1 MKMLKTRPAFRSRQ
15 RGFAALLAILLAGL
29 GLTAATLGSLYSVRG
44 VQDANL
50 ALHQTTQSQARAW
63 QALEVVRIALQSMPA
78 ATLAA
83 LPVASSVSSGGDDD
97 DEHHDNDDN
106 DDEHST
112 QGMLVITGLNGVTA
126 RVTSNAPSGSGQR
139 LTVQVSATAA
149 NGTASSTIEGVYQ
162 VTPGVAGGTGVTST
176 ISNLNGANIKGGLST
191 GGNFTFLGDKAT
203 HNANFNVIGNV
214 DLKGSITGFE
224 KLCASGNISVSS
236 AISINTVCA
245 NGTLTLSGSASVV
258 TTATVKGDVSF
269 SGAASITNIV
279 SNGAVSIT
287 GGSAHSD
294 SIRTWGLVTIGG
306 NGYAKSID
314 TQGAVNWTSTDNTPT
329 VINANGTVT
338 YAANSASSVINA
350 IGDVT
355 LTGNGN
361 VKNVSSNGNFILNS
375 NWGNGVQG
383 ALKASGSLSGTA
395 TGQWSGG
402 VVKGGTV
409 GGAIPNPKAANVV
422 VTKQAGF
429 NAGVATVSV
438 PVVNN
443 AFENTPK
450 VDAYALE
457 SSANYAF
464 KIEAATG
471 KQTVTVRG
479 ISNITDGTYYFGRY
493 NTIWWPVVITGGDGF
508 LCTAVDNSGICTAPS
523 TPGKT
528 LCGTDDASVN
538 CFSYTAASKTWSLSR
553 TTMAPGVAWFEGSL
567 EVSNG
572 TYFNTFIATGDI
584 STKGN
589 STSYAVNYAGYAG
602 VCANQTSNGRASVAR
617 FAGMYPLDYC
627 NTSTSSM
634 TYQALG
640 NAVFIAG
647 GYKNGAFQ
655 GGNISL
661 GSSNE
666 VFGSV
671 IAGNQL
677 QTGGSTTVHGQVYTA
692 AQGTTTTNDFK
703 GSLTID
709 VSHLPA
715 NTTFKDNEIKCM
727 GDCATT
733 GGGTG
738 TPASARV
745 YWSRY
750 L

>member
-15 RGFAALLAILLAGL
+15 RGFAALLAVLLAGL
-29 GLTAATLGSLYSVRG
+29 GLTAATLGSLNSVRG

-50 ALHQTTQSQARAW
+50 AVHQTTQSQARAW
-63 QALEVVRIALQSMPA
+63 QALEVVRLALQSMPA

-83 LPVASSVSSGGDDD
+83 LPVYRSGHD
-97 DEHHDNDDN
+97 DEP
-106 DDEHST
+106 ST
-112 QGMLVITGLNGVTA
+112 QGTLTITGLNGVTA

-409 GGAIPNPKAANVV
+409 GGTIPNPKATTVV
-422 VTKQAGF
+422 VSKQAGF

-464 KIEAATG
+464 KIEAGTG
-471 KQTVTVRG
+471 KQTVTVKG
-479 ISNITDGTYYFGRY
+479 ISNIADGIYSLGNYDYLWNVPELARGNFDYLCKKDHVQNG
-493 NTIWWPVVITGGDGF
+493 
-508 LCTAVDNSGICTAPS
+508 LCTEPTLPY
-523 TPGKT
+523 KT
-528 LCGTDDASVN
+528 LCAGFSESN
-538 CFSYTAASKTWSLSR
+538 SCFTYNSSTKTWKVNG

-602 VCANQTSNGRASVAR
+602 VCANQTSNGRASVTR
-617 FAGMYPLDYC
+617 FAGMYPIDYC
-627 NTSTSSM
+627 NTSTASM

-677 QTGGSTTVHGQVYTA
+677 QTTGNTTVHGQVYTA

-709 VSHLPA
+709 VSNLPA